1 MNEPLQPPRMTSLDR
16 KIEAARL
23 RTERERAAAA
33 PNHMPTQGLTSHL
46 STKEKDVPLVRGA
59 LLGADMAIEDDM
71 SAVQV
76 VVADNYQRASKNLL
90 QLITQLNAQDAATGK
105 QWEAEMLNRV
115 QANLQMPKSVQKAI
129 AGGVIPH
136 PGVADAMITL
146 RRAFKDDPDFARS
159 WHDSLA
165 MAVKDQSARVV
176 KANRFTPTTR
186 SLQMAD
192 EIANTAA
199 AHFMRMAFDVD
210 TGPTTLAARQ
220 NHIRS
225 IVTDGF
231 ANRTLTHRPN
241 SLPAATECPGC
252 PDCEREAQK
261 GWLARP
267 DFLG

>member
-33 PNHMPTQGLTSHL
+33 PNHMPTQGLTSQL
-46 STKEKDVPLVRGA
+46 STKDKDVPLVRGNV
-59 LLGADMAIEDDM
+59 I
-71 SAVQV
+71 
-76 VVADNYQRASKNLL
+76 KNLPEVGMGPRHPPLAGKTLLERNEDIL
-90 QLITQLNAQDAATGK
+90 QAIAQLNAQDAATGK

-115 QANLQMPKSVQKAI
+115 QANLQMPKSAQQAI
-129 AGGVIPH
+129 ANGVIPH

-159 WHDSLA
+159 WHDNLA
-165 MAVKDQSARVV
+165 MAFFDASGWANEDEGLVNPNSRTRALAH
-176 KANRFTPTTR
+176 KAGNR
-186 SLQMAD
+186 
-192 EIANTAA
+192 AA

-225 IVTDGF
+225 IATDGF
-231 ANRTLTHRPN
+231 ANRTLAHRPN
-241 SLPAATECPGC
+241 SLSVATECPGC